1 MPQQIDFSGLARLM
15 EIVNQGNVQ
24 AIQAQNAPRFTRDQ
38 SGFGQRGA
46 GGLAGW
52 YKNNPDF
59 RPGENDAVG
68 YQRIQ
73 DRTALEQQGAR
84 NAQAQAYNEFLKL
97 KGQEFDM
104 RRAEAGKRGQA
115 WTPGGLV
122 PNAAN
127 VPGGVKSR
135 QPAVNPQGATPQ
147 QQTPFNPAA
156 AAGNLIANMTG
167 IAPNAIQQG
176 MQQIGQ
182 PKQSAAQ
189 PPQMPVKSPM
199 PTQSPFG
206 QASPP
211 QSGGLNYRQQIEAT
225 RFGPPAQSQARP
237 TYYDMLQAQRNP
249 GAQMGIDVWPIAADQ
264 NSQFTTPPV
273 FAPDDPDFNPQFNYA
288 MQSGTANES
297 PEQYAERA
305 NRFSRNAEQERN
317 ASIERARSQ
326 SMFQQLY
333 AQLVRQ
339 RQMTPFVA
347 PQDTPMPLA
356 AFMQMQGP
364 TGLMAGTNGVGVMPQ
379 EQGLWEALL
388 ALQALAPYQTL

>member
-1 MPQQIDFSGLARLM
+1 MPQQIDFSGLAQLM

-52 YKNNPDF
+52 YQNNPDF
-59 RPGENDAVG
+59 RPGESDAVG
-68 YQRIQ
+68 YQRIK
-73 DRTALEQQGAR
+73 DRVALEQQGAR

-122 PNAAN
+122 PKAAN
-127 VPGGVKSR
+127 VPGGVVPG
-135 QPAVNPQGATPQ
+135 QPAVNTQGATPQ
-147 QQTPFNPAA
+147 QQTSFNPAA

-206 QASPP
+206 QASQP

-225 RFGPPAQSQARP
+225 RFGPQAQSQARP
-237 TYYDMLQAQRNP
+237 TYYDTLQAQRMQGGLPNAPEQFAMSQPSGPYEAPDMHKGVEWRAPFKSPWMDVDPTMQPVGGQPDVNQSQMAALFEMFGPVAGAMRTDSNYGLVTLPVAAMQNP
-249 GAQMGIDVWPIAADQ
+249 SIMRYGNLPITQAEQVYRAIAA
-264 NSQFTTPPV
+264 
-273 FAPDDPDFNPQFNYA
+273 
-288 MQSGTANES
+288 
-297 PEQYAERA
+297 
-305 NRFSRNAEQERN
+305 
-317 ASIERARSQ
+317 
-326 SMFQQLY
+326 
-333 AQLVRQ
+333 
-339 RQMTPFVA
+339 
-347 PQDTPMPLA
+347 
-356 AFMQMQGP
+356 
-364 TGLMAGTNGVGVMPQ
+364 
-379 EQGLWEALL
+379 LL
-388 ALQALAPYQTL
+388 GH

>member
-1 MPQQIDFSGLARLM
+1 MPLQIDFSGLAKLM

-84 NAQAQAYNEFLKL
+84 NAQAQAYNEFLRL

-127 VPGGVKSR
+127 VPGGVVSS
-135 QPAVNPQGATPQ
+135 QPAVNTQGATPQ
-147 QQTPFNPAA
+147 QQTQFNPGA

-206 QASPP
+206 QASQP

-237 TYYDMLQAQRNP
+237 TYFDTLRAQLNP
-249 GAQMGIDVWPIAADQ
+249 GAQLGVDVWPFDAMQFTMPQPSGPYEAPDMRKGVEWRAPFKSPWMDVDPTLQPVGGQPDMNQSQMAALFEMFGPVAGDMRTDSNYGLVNLPVAAMQNPSIMRYGNLPIAQAEQVYRAIAA
-264 NSQFTTPPV
+264 
-273 FAPDDPDFNPQFNYA
+273 
-288 MQSGTANES
+288 
-297 PEQYAERA
+297 
-305 NRFSRNAEQERN
+305 
-317 ASIERARSQ
+317 
-326 SMFQQLY
+326 
-333 AQLVRQ
+333 
-339 RQMTPFVA
+339 
-347 PQDTPMPLA
+347 
-356 AFMQMQGP
+356 
-364 TGLMAGTNGVGVMPQ
+364 
-379 EQGLWEALL
+379 LL
-388 ALQALAPYQTL
+388 GH